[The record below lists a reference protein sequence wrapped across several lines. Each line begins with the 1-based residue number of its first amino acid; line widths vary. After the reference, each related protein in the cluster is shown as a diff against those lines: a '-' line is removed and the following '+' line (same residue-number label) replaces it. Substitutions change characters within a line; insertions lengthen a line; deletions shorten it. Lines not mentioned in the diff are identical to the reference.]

1 MSSALQR
8 VLQQAAVQAAVP
20 SGSLAFSTTACLHE
34 IRKMA
39 RMRVVDNSSLGKA
52 ALASGKPPRVIH
64 VYNKKEVATIGD
76 KVLLAIKGQKKRA
89 YVVGVKQ
96 KQRANVPRFD
106 SNNVVLIEDNGAPT
120 GTRIAVPVPSVLRGK
135 SGDFTKILSIATR
148 FV

>member
-1 MSSALQR
+1 MSSVLQR
-8 VLQQAAVQAAVP
+8 VLQQVAVQATVP

-39 RMRVVDNSSLGKA
+39 RMRVVDNSTLGKA

-64 VYNKKEVATIGD
+64 VYNKKEVATLGD
-76 KVLLAIKGQKKRA
+76 KVLLAIKGQKRRA

-106 SNNVVLIEDNGAPT
+106 TNNVVLIEDNGAPI
-120 GTRIAVPVPSVLRGK
+120 GTRIAVPVPSMLRGK